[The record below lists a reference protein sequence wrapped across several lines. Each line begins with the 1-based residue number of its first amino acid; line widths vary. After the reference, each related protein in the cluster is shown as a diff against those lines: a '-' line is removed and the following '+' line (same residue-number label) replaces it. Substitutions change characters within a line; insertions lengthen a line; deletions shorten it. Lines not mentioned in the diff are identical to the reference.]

1 MEEIFLILKPS
12 ILFLLLTSNVLAI
25 SVLVTKNSI
34 GFEQKINTSELRLM
48 NIPVLKKACIPV
60 KLKDIQ
66 NNEYISTHYINSG
79 SILCQKDLR
88 LYKKESVIFNFGSL
102 EIETK
107 GKIIYENDEFIRI
120 KKEDGEIEKFY
131 KDGRLQ

>member
-79 SILCQKDLR
+79 SILCQKDIR
-88 LYKKESVIFNFGSL
+88 SYKKESIIFNFGSL

>member
-1 MEEIFLILKPS
+1 MILKPS